1 MIKNADFISLAAPI
15 SESLD
20 DSQSAALLGLHDYPA
35 TLVITILLGL
45 LISWL
50 QRDLSTSK

>member
-1 MIKNADFISLAAPI
+1 MQQIESAPI